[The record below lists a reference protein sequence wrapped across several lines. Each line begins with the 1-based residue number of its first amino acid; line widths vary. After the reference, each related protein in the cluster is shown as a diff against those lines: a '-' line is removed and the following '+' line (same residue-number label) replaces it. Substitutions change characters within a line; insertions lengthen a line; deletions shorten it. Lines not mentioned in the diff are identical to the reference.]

1 MLGGSVQ
8 QMRHSYLDRARESR
22 RRGKHHEANESIE
35 EDSYDTALFFFC
47 LSHSLISISSPIGG
61 STSSDIAAPAVDLSV
76 TARLGMGRDC
86 IAWFCIGSSQTYHS
100 LVI

>member
-1 MLGGSVQ
+1 MGLIGLSDDPFSPEQ
-8 QMRHSYLDRARESR
+8 RARESR
-22 RRGKHHEANESIE
+22 RRGNFHEANESIE
-35 EDSYDTALFFFC
+35 EDSYDTTLFFFC

-86 IAWFCIGSSQTYHS
+86 IAWFCISSSQTYHS
-100 LVI
+100 LVT